1 MARSAVAKA
10 YDVIARSAA
19 QNHQTTLPGSG
30 ERPKVHDACVRTWAQ
45 MLHNALSGF
54 YR

>member
-1 MARSAVAKA
+1 MTRLAVAKA
-10 YDVIARSAA
+10 HDVIARTAA

-30 ERPKVHDACVRTWAQ
+30 DRPKVHDARVRTWAQ